1 MAVSS
6 TYYLD
11 APSLSASTAVFL
23 DPSLSSCAPDG
34 FYSDG
39 VIAREQVSCA
49 LLPEVPCPSCGTTY
63 DITIKGHPS
72 EPTIDTGNVYYSI
85 DGGPD
90 ILLGSLGTNLC
101 RLVGTIY
108 SIPSG
113 SILHLGVKNGSSA
126 CVPFDV
132 VETSED
138 CPVGYSAYCGTI
150 NTCTGY
156 TTLFPIV
163 ASYYISI
170 TADCTGG
177 TYVTCP

>member
-63 DITIKGHPS
+63 DITIMGHPS

-85 DGGPD
+85 DSGPD
-90 ILLGSLGTNLC
+90 ILLGTLGTNLC
-101 RLVGTIY
+101 RLVGIITG
-108 SIPSG
+108 IPSG
-113 SILHLGVKNGSSA
+113 SILHLGVKNGSYA

-132 VETSED
+132 VETSNV
-138 CPVGYSAYCGTI
+138 CPVGFTAYCGTI

-156 TTLFPIV
+156 TTFFPIV
-163 ASYYISI
+163 ASYDISI